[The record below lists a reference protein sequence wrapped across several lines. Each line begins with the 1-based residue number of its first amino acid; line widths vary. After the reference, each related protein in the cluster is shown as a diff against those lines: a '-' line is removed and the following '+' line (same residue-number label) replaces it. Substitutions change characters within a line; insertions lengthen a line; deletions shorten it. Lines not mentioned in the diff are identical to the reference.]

1 MKLFSIFLLFAFY
14 SIQSQNFEGELNY
27 SVKMD
32 GFTIY
37 KSDTLKFK
45 EIKAKMIKKGQYFD
59 SLNIKIKDLGYIKK
73 INNGKNKIER
83 QFLNEGLIH
92 VASLKIS
99 CPIEL

>member
-1 MKLFSIFLLFAFY
+1 MNIIEAKKDKIYNKMKYLSNKYWKLDTSKRKQDNKFIEEP
-14 SIQSQNFEGELNY
+14 Q
-27 SVKMD
+27 
-32 GFTIY
+32 TI
-37 KSDTLKFK
+37 
-45 EIKAKMIKKGQYFD
+45 
-59 SLNIKIKDLGYIKK
+59 NK

>member
-1 MKLFSIFLLFAFY
+1 MKKNVLITGVTGMVGSHLVDYILKKTNWNIYGLIRFSSKL
-14 SIQSQNFEGELNY
+14 
-27 SVKMD
+27 D
-32 GFTIY
+32 
-37 KSDTLKFK
+37 
-45 EIKAKMIKKGQYFD
+45 
-59 SLNIKIKDLGYIKK
+59 NIEHHLDK

>member
-1 MKLFSIFLLFAFY
+1 MVEILDVNDTQSEESNVDDTKYLNNFNEFVNQLKIIFINNDIQQILNDLLQL
-14 SIQSQNFEGELNY
+14 SNE
-27 SVKMD
+27 D
-32 GFTIY
+32 
-37 KSDTLKFK
+37 
-45 EIKAKMIKKGQYFD
+45 
-59 SLNIKIKDLGYIKK
+59 K